1 MSTVDDL
8 RNSLETLAGDTDNEA
23 TSLATTKQAIS
34 DQASAMDG
42 ELSSSQSGRDVAEAF
57 SAAITAVEEAAEKL
71 GEASQKARDY
81 AEALVNN

>member
-8 RNSLETLAGDTDNEA
+8 RNSLETLAGNTDNEA
-23 TSLATTKQAIS
+23 TSLTTTNQAIS
-34 DQASAMDG
+34 DQATAMDS

-57 SAAITAVEEAAEKL
+57 SAAVTAVEEAVAKL